1 MAIEY
6 FRRPHHDTDRSAMD
20 ADEPYFDQSDDDGT
34 SSDVSD
40 DVVEVRSDEIP
51 QYFEEREGRLF
62 HSHGSSPYPLPVD
75 ADEQQRQN
83 GLNRLLRRLI
93 GDSSVG
99 PVRELLA
106 FATGEQ
112 RRVVDLGTGTGQWVL
127 DMAREFPHV
136 RFYGVDIVPIATRY
150 PPHNV
155 IFEIHDIME
164 PFRYASR
171 TIDMVHAR
179 SISMAIRDYRA
190 LLQEV
195 GRILRR
201 GGLFVSCEWSR
212 VPAMADGS
220 DIALRA
226 PRVHAFFTA
235 VRETL
240 RMSLGIAS
248 VAQQIPRL
256 LEESRLFTNIE
267 AKRFHAPIGDWP
279 TDPEMKAMG
288 HEFREMMVVYARS
301 MREVLLG
308 GPYAAHAE
316 ELTQGYLHDIH
327 TVPGIVSTCLTVHAR
342 RV

>member
-1 MAIEY
+1 
-6 FRRPHHDTDRSAMD
+6 MD
-20 ADEPYFDQSDDDGT
+20 SEEPYFDQSDDDGT

-83 GLNRLLRRLI
+83 GLNRLLRKLI
-93 GDSSVG
+93 GDLSVG
-99 PVRELLA
+99 PVRELLT

-150 PPHNV
+150 PPRNV
-155 IFEIHDIME
+155 IFELHDIME
-164 PFRYASR
+164 PFRYASG

-220 DIALRA
+220 DITLRA
-226 PRVHAFFTA
+226 PRTHDFFAA
-235 VRETL
+235 VRDTL
-240 RMSLGIAS
+240 QMSRGITS
-248 VAQQIPRL
+248 VARHIPHF
-256 LEESRLFTNIE
+256 LEETRQFTNIE

-279 TDPEMKAMG
+279 SDPEMKAMG
-288 HEFREMMVVYARS
+288 REFREMMIVYARS
-301 MREVLLG
+301 MKEVLLG
-308 GPYAAHAE
+308 GPYAADAE

-327 TVPGIVSTCLTVHAR
+327 TIPGIVSTCFTVHAR
-342 RV
+342 RI